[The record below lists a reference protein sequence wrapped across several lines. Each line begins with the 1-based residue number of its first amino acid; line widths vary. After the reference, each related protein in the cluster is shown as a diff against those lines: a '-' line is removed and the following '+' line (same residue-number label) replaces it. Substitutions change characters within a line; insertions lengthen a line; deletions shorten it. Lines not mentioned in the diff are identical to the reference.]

1 MKSIQQELWE
11 ASFAHESLLRQKSRI
26 KWLREGDSN
35 TGFFHKSINFRR
47 HYNAIQGIFIES
59 IWVQQPKLV
68 KEKAA
73 KFFAARF
80 TEEKLDRPTL
90 DGVQFNIITHTQREE
105 LTSPFTDLELKDA
118 VWSCGGDK
126 CPGPDGFNFNFI
138 KEFWGVL
145 KPDFRRFVDEFHVNG
160 SFPKG
165 NNASFLA
172 LIPKI
177 NHPQSFNEYRP
188 ISLIGCMYKIIAKL
202 MANRLRKVMTGLI
215 DERQSAFIKDI

>member
-1 MKSIQQELWE
+1 MRDWQIL
-11 ASFAHESLLRQKSRI
+11 
-26 KWLREGDSN
+26 
-35 TGFFHKSINFRR
+35 TGFFHKSINFKR

-68 KEKAA
+68 KEEAV
-73 KFFAARF
+73 KFFDARF

-145 KPDFRRFVDEFHVNG
+145 KPDFRRFVYVCVSFING
-160 SFPKG
+160 PSTLSRRFK
-165 NNASFLA
+165 
-172 LIPKI
+172 
-177 NHPQSFNEYRP
+177 
-188 ISLIGCMYKIIAKL
+188 
-202 MANRLRKVMTGLI
+202 
-215 DERQSAFIKDI
+215 